1 MEWIADPTAWIG
13 LGALVV
19 LEIVLGI
26 DNLIFVAILADRL
39 PPAQRD
45 RARVTGLVLAL
56 VMRLALLAGMS
67 WIVTLTRPLFAVG
80 PFEISGRG
88 IILIL
93 GGLFL
98 IFKATME
105 LHERLEGAGA
115 ASATPAYGRFWQ
127 IVVQIIVL
135 DAVFP
140 LKMPDNCVTLYELPP
155 EEIQLQTLEDAE
167 KELRVLKERIRV
179 QELPDDA
186 PTLADRAA
194 TAAMYP
200 AYANSRSVK
209 KFWSDDSCV
218 GCGVCAGRCPARVI
232 EMIDGRPHWVHDR
245 CARCMACLRC
255 NAVQYGTKTVGRT
268 RWVHPSLRKKKH
280 AHE

>member
-1 MEWIADPTAWIG
+1 MIFTFSGTGNSLYAAGQLAEAGEAVIDMAKCCREKTFSFAPAPGERVGFVFPVYCGG
-13 LGALVV
+13 LPSPVRYFARRLELTEEPAYIWAVITCGAK
-19 LEIVLGI
+19 
-26 DNLIFVAILADRL
+26 IFAAGGMLRDLLADR
-39 PPAQRD
+39 
-45 RARVTGLVLAL
+45 G
-56 VMRLALLAGMS
+56 
-67 WIVTLTRPLFAVG
+67 
-80 PFEISGRG
+80 
-88 IILIL
+88 
-93 GGLFL
+93 
-98 IFKATME
+98 
-105 LHERLEGAGA
+105 
-115 ASATPAYGRFWQ
+115 
-127 IVVQIIVL
+127 IVL

-167 KELRVLKERIRV
+167 KALRVLKERIRV
-179 QELPDDA
+179 QELPGDA